1 MSKCVPADFC
11 DNPDVVSYTP
21 DKTHKDYYE
30 NLFNKFDLH
39 CAPSYKTEL
48 LGSSFFLGWIL
59 TLEVIPR
66 FSDKYGRK
74 KFLMVGNT
82 FQVLAYSVLISTE
95 NYSILIASI
104 LVLGMMS
111 TIRVQVGTIYI
122 YELMMKE
129 SWAPAY
135 LILCLLGK
143 GLAGL
148 LAAIYYTYISND
160 FYWLLFGCVICNLLG
175 AIGSTLFPESPRYLI
190 ATGQLSEAQKVF
202 ETIATVNGVDPSIV
216 SLDRIES
223 MFGSQKDTGDLSVKV
238 KVLGQDT
245 EAKAKET
252 LMKAVTNIEEV

>member
-1 MSKCVPADFC
+1 MSKCQPADFC
-11 DNPDVVSYTP
+11 DSPDVVSYTP

-39 CAPSYKTEL
+39 CAPSYKVEL
-48 LGSSFFLGWIL
+48 IGSSFFLGWIL
-59 TLEVIPR
+59 TLAVIPR

-74 KFLMVGNT
+74 KFLMVGLA

-95 NYSILIASI
+95 NYNILIASI

-135 LILCLLGK
+135 LILCLLGE

-160 FYWLLFGCVICNLLG
+160 FYPLLFGCVVCNLLG

-202 ETIATVNGVDPSIV
+202 ETIAMVNRVDPSIV
-216 SLDRIES
+216 SLDRIET
-223 MFGSQKDTGDLSVKV
+223 MFGSQKDTGNLSVKV

-252 LMKAVTNIEEV
+252 LMKAVTNIE